1 MFYGRGGGGYM
12 YTHVRCQLGGDS
24 DMDATEM
31 LNLLWQHG
39 ATLKATLLPLFFFRD
54 LELGVV
60 NTARPECDI

>member
-39 ATLKATLLPLFFFRD
+39 ATLKATLLPLFFFQGFRIRCC
-54 LELGVV
+54 EHS
-60 NTARPECDI
+60 TSRM